1 MRPHMVYK
9 KDKDSIMPFDL
20 QHLRQD
26 TPGCAHVLHFNNA
39 GSSLMPRPVLDAT
52 VAHLQLETRIGGYE
66 AAAQATQS
74 LEHVYDAVATLISCS
89 RDEVA
94 IVENATRAWD
104 MAFYSIP
111 FKPGDRILTASTEY
125 ASNYIAFLQRSQKT
139 GATIEVIPTDE
150 HGQVSVDALK
160 NMLDDRVKLI
170 AITHIPTNSGI
181 VQPIADIGKL
191 THAAGILY
199 LVDACQSV
207 GQMPIDV
214 QQIGCDMLSATGRK
228 YLRGPR
234 GTGFLY
240 VRRSVLEQLEP
251 PFLDLHSAEWVSPDR
266 YEIRPDARR
275 FENWET
281 NYAGKIGLGVAIDYA
296 NSLGLDVIWRRVKT
310 LAYQLRS
317 QLTTLPDV
325 IVRDRGITQCGIV
338 TFTIEGHDP
347 EDIKRTLTASNINV
361 SVAMRNGAL
370 LDMDAKK
377 LASVVRA
384 SVHYYNSEEEI
395 DRFCQHIAN
404 IIR

>member
-1 MRPHMVYK
+1 
-9 KDKDSIMPFDL
+9 MPFDL
-20 QHLRQD
+20 QRLRQD
-26 TPGCAHVLHFNNA
+26 TLGCANVLHFNNA

-52 VAHLQLETRIGGYE
+52 VAHLQLEARIGGYE
-66 AAAQATQS
+66 AAAQAIQS
-74 LEHVYDAVATLISCS
+74 LEHVYDAVATLINCS

-94 IVENATRAWD
+94 IIENATRAWD

-111 FKPGDRILTASTEY
+111 LKAGDRILTASTEY
-125 ASNYIAFLQRSQKT
+125 ASNYIAYLQRAQKS
-139 GATIEVIPTDE
+139 GATIEVIPNDE
-150 HGQVSVDALK
+150 HGQVSLDALK

-170 AITHIPTNSGI
+170 AITHVPTNSGI
-181 VQPIADIGKL
+181 VQPIAAIGKL
-191 THAAGILY
+191 AREAGILY

-214 QQIGCDMLSATGRK
+214 EQIGCDMLSATGRK

-240 VRRSVLEQLEP
+240 VRRAILEQLEP
-251 PFLDLHSAEWVSPDR
+251 PFLDLHAAEWVSPTR

-296 NSLGLDVIWRRVKT
+296 NSLGLDTIWRRVKT

-338 TFTIEGHDP
+338 TFTLEGHDP
-347 EDIKRTLTASNINV
+347 EDIKRILTASNINV
-361 SVAMRNGAL
+361 SVSVRNSTL

-377 LASVVRA
+377 LTSVVRA
-384 SVHYYNSEEEI
+384 SVHYYNSEEEVE
-395 DRFCQHIAN
+395 RFCREIEN